1 MVSLPCW
8 WGSPAEREK
17 GREPRK
23 TTARPNKPPRLRSVI
38 ICQDFVLP
46 VCDDDLLLDHHPD
59 QSREIQDD
67 DIEKQSPSY
76 LSSSVSKSQRTS
88 QGDADIWHASAHDE
102 FCKPS
107 LCICPS
113 QVHVGLEQRRDQV
126 CTHEHDAMDYWTPT
140 PRHSIVHDAG
150 S

>member
-23 TTARPNKPPRLRSVI
+23 TTGRPNKPPRLRSVI

-107 LCICPS
+107 PSLCPS
-113 QVHVGLEQRRDQV
+113 VLLGSTSDWSRDETRCARTSTMRWTIGLPLPGI
-126 CTHEHDAMDYWTPT
+126 A
-140 PRHSIVHDAG
+140 
-150 S
+150 